1 MKQARNFLLILSE
14 TKTDRILPKDAVYN
28 QKLPADP
35 KILEEDLKALDHT
48 ILQPSR
54 YKKGLKYLID
64 NGAFDEKVCEQ
75 VKSIYQALVERAN
88 QEKQERNLRNE
99 TRENKKS
106 QKSVST
112 KSLFSYYGA
121 ASKTAKPGS
130 SEESESD
137 LTDE

>member
-1 MKQARNFLLILSE
+1 M
-14 TKTDRILPKDAVYN
+14 
-28 QKLPADP
+28 
-35 KILEEDLKALDHT
+35 EDLKALDHAM
-48 ILQPSR
+48 LEPSR

-75 VKSIYQALVERAN
+75 VELIHQALAERAN

-99 TRENKKS
+99 ARENKKS
-106 QKSVST
+106 LKSVST
-112 KSLFSYYGA
+112 KNLFSYYGA
-121 ASKTAKPGS
+121 ASETTKPGS

>member
-1 MKQARNFLLILSE
+1 MLILSE
-14 TKTDRILPKDAVYN
+14 KKTDRIFPKDAVYN
-28 QKLPADP
+28 QNLPADP

-48 ILQPSR
+48 MLQPSR

-64 NGAFDEKVCEQ
+64 NGAFDEKVREQ
-75 VKSIYQALVERAN
+75 VESIYQVLVERAN
-88 QEKQERNLRNE
+88 QGKQEHNLRNE
-99 TRENKKS
+99 ARENKKS

-112 KSLFSYYGA
+112 KNLFSYYGA
-121 ASKTAKPGS
+121 ASKTTKPGS

>member
-1 MKQARNFLLILSE
+1 MLDLS
-14 TKTDRILPKDAVYN
+14 
-28 QKLPADP
+28 
-35 KILEEDLKALDHT
+35 
-48 ILQPSR
+48 S
-54 YKKGLKYLID
+54 YKKGLKYVID

-75 VKSIYQALVERAN
+75 VESIYQALVERAN

-99 TRENKKS
+99 ARENKKS

-112 KSLFSYYGA
+112 KNLFSYYGA